1 MDEKLEERL
10 QELRDQATEYS
21 VAEAERSYLENYRH
35 SKLAILMK
43 EAEVLGIKT
52 CAAQEREA
60 RAHPEYLELLMNLK
74 TATEIAE
81 RNQWHLRIAMRGSS
95 LYQTEQA
102 TRRAEIKAYNT

>member
-1 MDEKLEERL
+1 M
-10 QELRDQATEYS
+10 QELREQAVEYS
-21 VAEAERSYLENYRH
+21 IAEAERSYLENFRH

-43 EAEVLGIKT
+43 DAEKDGIKT

-60 RAHPEYLELLMNLK
+60 RAHPEYLQLLDDLK

-81 RNQWHLRIAMRGSS
+81 KNKWLLRIAMRGSS

-102 TRRAEIKAYNT
+102 TRRAELQALNG

>member
-10 QELRDQATEYS
+10 QERGYQAAEYS

-35 SKLAILMK
+35 SKLALLMK
-43 EAEVLGIKT
+43 DAEVAGIKT

-60 RAHPEYLELLMNLK
+60 RAHPEYLELLLNLK

-81 RNQWHLRIAMRGSS
+81 RNQWHLRIAMQISNIFGIIIVRF
-95 LYQTEQA
+95 
-102 TRRAEIKAYNT
+102 